1 MQPWKISV
9 GFTVIILAVAAMVG
23 GEHFAYLQPHLQ
35 IIVTDYWMPV
45 AWYGGLAVV
54 SLMAV
59 IYAAARALG
68 LADIG
73 LKVDLMERSI
83 RRGSGRGQAE
93 LAEKLGQ
100 EDRGQFPGA

>member
-9 GFTVIILAVAAMVG
+9 GFTAIILAVAAMVG
-23 GEHFAYLQPHLQ
+23 GERFAYLKLHLR
-35 IIVTDYWMPV
+35 VLAADYWLPL
-45 AWYGGLAVV
+45 AWHGGLAIV

-68 LADIG
+68 LADLG

-83 RRGSGRGQAE
+83 RRGGGGTTE
-93 LAEKLGQ
+93 LAKKLGQ
-100 EDRGQFPGA
+100 EERGQFPGV

>member
-9 GFTVIILAVAAMVG
+9 GFTVIIIAVAAMVS

-35 IIVTDYWMPV
+35 IIFTDYWMGL
-45 AWYGGLAVV
+45 AWYGGLAIV

-68 LADIG
+68 LADLG

-83 RRGSGRGQAE
+83 RRGGGGTTE

>member
-23 GEHFAYLQPHLQ
+23 GEHFAYLEPHFQ
-35 IIVTDYWMPV
+35 IIFTDYWMSL
-45 AWYGGLAVV
+45 AWYGGLAIVT
-54 SLMAV
+54 LLAV

-68 LADIG
+68 LADLG

-83 RRGSGRGQAE
+83 RRGSGGQTE

-100 EDRGQFPGA
+100 EDRGQFPGG

>member
-1 MQPWKISV
+1 MRPWKISV
-9 GFTVIILAVAAMVG
+9 GMTAIILAVALMLA
-23 GEHFAYLQPHLQ
+23 GESFSYLAPHFQ
-35 IIVTDYWMPV
+35 IIAAGYWIPV

-54 SLMAV
+54 TLLAV

-68 LADIG
+68 LADMG

-83 RRGSGRGQAE
+83 RRGSGGQTE

>member
-1 MQPWKISV
+1 MQPRKISV

-23 GEHFAYLQPHLQ
+23 GERLAYLQPHLQ
-35 IIVTDYWMPV
+35 IIAADYWMPV
-45 AWYGGLAVV
+45 TWYGGLAVV
-54 SLMAV
+54 TLLAV

-68 LADIG
+68 LADMG

-83 RRGSGRGQAE
+83 RRGSGGQTE

>member
-1 MQPWKISV
+1 MADLLI
-9 GFTVIILAVAAMVG
+9 
-23 GEHFAYLQPHLQ
+23 
-35 IIVTDYWMPV
+35 
-45 AWYGGLAVV
+45 V

-68 LADIG
+68 LADLG

-83 RRGSGRGQAE
+83 RRGGGRGQTE

>member
-9 GFTVIILAVAAMVG
+9 GLTAIILAVALMLA
-23 GEHFAYLQPHLQ
+23 GERFAYLQPHFW

-45 AWYGGLAVV
+45 AWYGGLALVT
-54 SLMAV
+54 LMV
-59 IYAAARALG
+59 LIYAAAHALG
-68 LADIG
+68 LADMG

-83 RRGSGRGQAE
+83 RRGGSGQSE

-100 EDRGQFPGA
+100 EDRGEFPGA

>member
-9 GFTVIILAVAAMVG
+9 GLTATILAVALMLA
-23 GEHFAYLQPHLQ
+23 GERFAYFQPHFW
-35 IIVTDYWMPV
+35 IIVSGYWMPV

-54 SLMAV
+54 TLLAA

-68 LADIG
+68 LADMG
-73 LKVDLMERSI
+73 LKVDLMERTI
-83 RRGSGRGQAE
+83 RRGAGGQTE

-100 EDRGQFPGA
+100 EDRGQFPGG

>member
-9 GFTVIILAVAAMVG
+9 GLTATILALALMLA
-23 GEHFAYLQPHLQ
+23 GESFSYLAPHFQ

-54 SLMAV
+54 TLLAV

-68 LADIG
+68 LADMG

-83 RRGSGRGQAE
+83 RRGSGGQTE

>member
-9 GFTVIILAVAAMVG
+9 GFTAIILAVAAMVG
-23 GEHFAYLQPHLQ
+23 GEHFAYLQSHFQ
-35 IIVTDYWMPV
+35 IIAVDYWMSL
-45 AWYGGLAVV
+45 AWHGGLAIV

-68 LADIG
+68 LADLG

-83 RRGSGRGQAE
+83 RRGGGGTTE
-93 LAEKLGQ
+93 LAKKLGQ
-100 EDRGQFPGA
+100 EERGQFPGG

>member
-9 GFTVIILAVAAMVG
+9 GLTAIILALALMLA
-23 GEHFAYLQPHLQ
+23 GESFSYLAPHFQ

-54 SLMAV
+54 TLLAV
-59 IYAAARALG
+59 IYAAARAFG
-68 LADIG
+68 LADMG
-73 LKVDLMERSI
+73 LKVDLMERTI
-83 RRGSGRGQAE
+83 RRGAGGQTE

-100 EDRGQFPGA
+100 EDRGQFPGG

>member
-9 GFTVIILAVAAMVG
+9 GVTAIILALALMLA
-23 GEHFAYLQPHLQ
+23 GESFSYLTPYFW

-54 SLMAV
+54 TLMVV
-59 IYAAARALG
+59 IYSAARALG
-68 LADIG
+68 LADMG

-83 RRGSGRGQAE
+83 RRGEGGQTE
-93 LAEKLGQ
+93 LAEKLEQ
-100 EDRGQFPGA
+100 EDRGQFTGA